1 MAIPQGFSL
10 GTPGLT
16 GYMDPALAG
25 GFRGTQNQSALA
37 QMYKNTTNAGAEA
50 GMSMMPPVGTNMSP
64 PLNPFQQLVESS
76 VFKNLPP
83 EEQGKL
89 LSNQLYTSQ
98 IGSIMDRQDVRSKEE
113 RKWYEEMMLRRAKE
127 QQKLGWQSNLIGFAL
142 KELPRV
148 LTEPARRR
156 NRYLDDLVLG
166 TPGIAQ
172 QAFRGATGQATGD
185 YSLL

>member
-1 MAIPQGFSL
+1 MVIPQAFNL
-10 GTPGLT
+10 ATQGLN
-16 GYMDPALAG
+16 YSSPALAG
-25 GFRGTQNQSALA
+25 GFRGAQNQDALA
-37 QMYKNTTNAGAEA
+37 QMYRNTTNAGAEA
-50 GMSMMPPVGTNMSP
+50 GFSMMPPVGTQMMA
-64 PLNPFQQLVESS
+64 PLSGFQGMLENPAFQA
-76 VFKNLPP
+76 LPP
-83 EEQGKL
+83 EAQAAAISTG
-89 LSNQLYTSQ
+89 Q
-98 IGSIMDRQDVRSKEE
+98 IGDIMDRQRKYDMED

-185 YSLL
+185 YSML

>member
-1 MAIPQGFSL
+1 MAIPQGFNL
-10 GTPGLT
+10 ATQGLN
-16 GYMDPALAG
+16 YSSPALAG
-25 GFRGTQNQSALA
+25 GFRGTQNQDTLA
-37 QMYKNTTNAGAEA
+37 QMYRNTTNAGAEA
-50 GMSMMPPVGTNMSP
+50 GFSMMPPVGSDMSP

-98 IGSIMDRQDVRSKEE
+98 IGSIMDRQDVRTKEE
-113 RKWYEEMMLRRAKE
+113 RKWYEDMMLRRAKE
-127 QQKLGWQSNLIGFAL
+127 QQKLGWQSNLVGFAL

-172 QAFRGATGQATGD
+172 NAYRGATGQATGN
-185 YSLL
+185 YSML

>member
-16 GYMDPALAG
+16 GYADPTLAG

-37 QMYKNTTNAGAEA
+37 QMYKNTINAGAEA
-50 GMSMMPPVGTNMSP
+50 GMSMMPPVGSDMSP
-64 PLNPFQQLVESS
+64 PLNPMQQLLES
-76 VFKNLPP
+76 VKDYDPQVQTAII
-83 EEQGKL
+83 QGEMINK
-89 LSNQLYTSQ
+89 Y
-98 IGSIMDRQDVRSKEE
+98 GDRAYERSKEE

-127 QQKLGWQSNLIGFAL
+127 QQKLGWQSNLVGFAL

-172 QAFRGATGQATGD
+172 QAFRGATGQAIGD

>member
-16 GYMDPALAG
+16 GYADPTLAG

-37 QMYKNTTNAGAEA
+37 QAYKNTINAGAEA
-50 GMSMMPPVGTNMSP
+50 GMSMMPPVGTTMSS
-64 PLNPFQQLVESS
+64 PLSSLQQLLESQGYKDS
-76 VFKNLPP
+76 SP
-83 EEQGKL
+83 EAQAALINSDIINRLG
-89 LSNQLYTSQ
+89 
-98 IGSIMDRQDVRSKEE
+98 DRAYDRSKEE

-127 QQKLGWQSNLIGFAL
+127 QQKLGWQSNLVGFAL

-172 QAFRGATGQATGD
+172 QAFSGATGQAIGD